1 MVNATKLL
9 STMPFLHRFEMLE
22 DLRLLAF
29 ISITLIILLWCASKF
44 ENHQIVM
51 DVLLRQRRQ
60 DREFCLFQQLQQES
74 SESSSSETDDPMTPQ
89 PFGRLNP
96 IQSVERK
103 QRQSKHE
110 NFPAPASMTAC
121 RDGTPA
127 RSRPSFAGLNP
138 EQSVERRR
146 RIRLHTMN
154 KEPKGQSTLHGIE
167 LICLM

>member
-1 MVNATKLL
+1 
-9 STMPFLHRFEMLE
+9 
-22 DLRLLAF
+22 
-29 ISITLIILLWCASKF
+29 
-44 ENHQIVM
+44 M
-51 DVLLRQRRQ
+51 DVLLRQRRRG
-60 DREFCLFQQLQQES
+60 RESGLFQQLQQES

-110 NFPAPASMTAC
+110 NFPAPAPMTAC
-121 RDGTPA
+121 RNETPA

-146 RIRLHTMN
+146 RIRLHTMD
-154 KEPKGQSTLHGIE
+154 KEPKEQSTLHGIE